1 MDNPSERLVRYSYD
15 GASRLTA
22 GVDGQGTVH
31 VMNYDADGN
40 PKGAMTLAD
49 AAIPVPTKVAWHT
62 VRRFVRTFEFRL
74 SGSEEAKRSMPLPQV
89 PASEC
94 LMAAT
99 EAVRI
104 SGERSPQRATA
115 TIGGVEGH
123 AEVRA
128 ARAIGVA
135 RGTHFSRDNG
145 AVGGPDGIVAPS
157 RVRRGH
163 G

>member
-1 MDNPSERLVRYSYD
+1 MDNPSGRLVRYSYD

-31 VMNYDADGN
+31 VMNYDADGT

-49 AAIPVPTKVAWHT
+49 AAIAGPTKEARHT

-104 SGERSPQRATA
+104 SVTRSPDRATA
-115 TIGGVEGH
+115 RIGGVEGH
-123 AEVRA
+123 AEVSSQQR
-128 ARAIGVA
+128 ICVA
-135 RGTHFSRDNG
+135 RDTDFS
-145 AVGGPDGIVAPS
+145 PDSLAIVP
-157 RVRRGH
+157 
-163 G
+163 